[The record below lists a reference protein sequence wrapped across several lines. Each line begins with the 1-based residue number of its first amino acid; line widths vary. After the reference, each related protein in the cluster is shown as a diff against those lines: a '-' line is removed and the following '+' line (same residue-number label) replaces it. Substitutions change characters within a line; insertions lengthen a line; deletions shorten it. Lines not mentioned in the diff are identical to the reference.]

1 VTRVRWW
8 GFALFLAVVL
18 ILCPVVAGSIQV
30 PEQAPTVQDAVR
42 LSRPGDTIYIH
53 GGLYQENL
61 IIDRRVNLVGVA
73 NTSEGTPAAP
83 PAVQINTGS
92 PLFTIPPAPL
102 LSYPV
107 IAPKNGTAVEVRADG
122 VRITDLVLITPG
134 DCIDIGNRSEVSVEG
149 SLLGQCRTGITGKGG
164 DALRII
170 GNRFETPERAGIDL
184 TYTADTVI
192 ESNIF
197 FGGVT
202 GIHGENI
209 QRWSVVGNTFQG
221 IKVAFNGNG
230 MSDSFMQENVLDN
243 CTLGYTL
250 LSSRNNIVQGDHFH
264 NLTQYF
270 LLLNSPAHMITIGN
284 GNNATLISRDLSSSA
299 TYRTPWLILSGQN
312 FSFSLAPPRSY
323 EGFRYFG
330 EQVRIT
336 SEVNRTTVE
345 DVVRIDAEADVRMWE
360 DIDPFTFGV
369 YRVDHGTP
377 LFTGVTYVSGQSIR
391 TTTVLNATADG
402 TYALLARKK
411 TPFGLTIEGITSV
424 FLLVA
429 ALAALFLYRRRMK
442 QRKGPSRS
450 RAQEF
455 RKR

>member
-1 VTRVRWW
+1 VSTMRWG

-30 PEQAPTVQDAVR
+30 PEQVATVQNAIR
-42 LSRPGDTIYIH
+42 LARPGDTIYIH

-61 IIDRRVNLVGVA
+61 IIDKRVNLVGVT
-73 NTSEGTPAAP
+73 NTSGGSPAAP
-83 PAVQINTGS
+83 PAVQIDTGG
-92 PLFTIPPAPL
+92 PLFAIPPAPPF
-102 LSYPV
+102 SYAV
-107 IAPKNGTAVEVRADG
+107 IAPQNGTAVEVRADG
-122 VRITDLVLITPG
+122 VRITDLVLISPR

-149 SLLGQCRTGITGKGG
+149 ALLGQCITGIAGRGG
-164 DALRII
+164 SALSII
-170 GNRFETPERAGIDL
+170 GNRFQTMERAGIDL
-184 TYTADTVI
+184 SYTADAVI
-192 ESNIF
+192 QSNIF

-202 GIHGENI
+202 GIRGENI
-209 QRWSVVGNTFQG
+209 QRWSVMSNTFQDLRVG
-221 IKVAFNGNG
+221 FNGNG
-230 MSDSFMQENVLDN
+230 MSDSVLQENLLDN
-243 CTLGYTL
+243 CTMGYTL
-250 LSSRNNIVQGDHFH
+250 LSSRNNIIQADHFH

-270 LLLNSPAHMITIGN
+270 LLLNSPGHMITIGS

-299 TYRTPWLILSGQN
+299 TYRTSWLTLSGQN
-312 FSFSLAPPRSY
+312 FTFSLASPGTY
-323 EGFRYFG
+323 DGFRSFG
-330 EQVRIT
+330 ERVRIT
-336 SEVNRTTVE
+336 SEVNRTKDA

-360 DIDPFTFGV
+360 DIDPFTFGI
-369 YRVDHGTP
+369 YRVDHGAP

-391 TTTVLNATADG
+391 TTTVLNATVDG

-424 FLLVA
+424 FLLIA
-429 ALAALFLYRRRMK
+429 ALAALFLYRRKFK